1 MKKYIF
7 LSIAL
12 LSGVAFTSCNNEE
25 EDIFDQSA
33 AERLEASKAE
43 YTEVFTANGGKW
55 LMEYFANTDEQG
67 YAYVVTFNADGS
79 VNFAGNNKWLN
90 GYKSENSLWEI
101 ILDNGPVLT
110 FNSYNSVFH
119 IMSDPANIVGG
130 PTSDIDGSDIDE
142 TGTGHAGDYEFMIM
156 GATEESGDDIR
167 LKGKKRGYNIW
178 MRPLAADTDD
188 KAFLAEYAAASSKM
202 FNTKISPLYM
212 TDDTGERFI
221 VTTDGEG
228 IFNFYPEAGDPVT
241 QTVSYNAM
249 MTPKGVRFMYPVAI
263 PRANGDYLVVENFV
277 LDESKQLVC
286 EYDSHVATITA
297 GVPANQFVRT
307 GLSWSAQ
314 YKEELVGGE
323 VATIM
328 QTVADEALN
337 AFKPRKVTFSGLEF
351 SYNAKEQCYLLTLKM
366 SGVSNV
372 AYYGTESV
380 GDDETIS
387 FSFPTG
393 DDLSCTT
400 NGKNCYNRI
409 ASIKTLLDYLTT
421 NKFELQAASATNPSE
436 IKFVSA
442 ANSSDYFTVSLK

>member
-25 EDIFDQSA
+25 DDIFDQSA

-55 LMEYFANTDEQG
+55 LMEYFANTGEQG

-90 GYKSENSLWEI
+90 GYKSEKSLWEI

-119 IMSDPANIVGG
+119 IMSDPANIIGG

-228 IFNFYPEAGDPVT
+228 IFTFYPEAGDPVT

-249 MTPKGVRFMYPVAI
+249 MTPEGVRFMYPVAI

-297 GVPANQFVRT
+297 GAPANQFVRT

-323 VATIM
+323 VAAIM
-328 QTVADEALN
+328 QAVADEALN
-337 AFKPRKVTFSGLEF
+337 TRKKMKLTAFEF
-351 SYNAKEQCYLLTLKM
+351 SYNTKEKMYMLT
-366 SGVSNV
+366 VTASNLSN
-372 AYYGTESV
+372 AYYLGTTTANEDGTV
-380 GDDETIS
+380 S

-393 DDLSCTT
+393 EDMNASK
-400 NGKNCYNRI
+400 NGENFYNSV
-409 ASIKTLLDYLTT
+409 ASMKTFMDYLSNTT
-421 NKFELQAASATNPSE
+421 FVLSSPSATNPSE

>member
-249 MTPKGVRFMYPVAI
+249 MTPEGVRFMYPVAI

-323 VATIM
+323 VAAIM
-328 QTVADEALN
+328 QAVADEALN
-337 AFKPRKVTFSGLEF
+337 TRQMMKLTAFEF
-351 SYNAKEQCYLLTLKM
+351 SYNTKEKMYMLTVTASRL
-366 SGVSNV
+366 SN
-372 AYYGTESV
+372 AYYLGTTTANEDGTV
-380 GDDETIS
+380 S

-393 DDLSCTT
+393 EDMNASK
-400 NGKNCYNRI
+400 NGENFYNSV
-409 ASIKTLLDYLTT
+409 ASMKTFMDYLSNTT
-421 NKFELQAASATNPSE
+421 FVLSSPSATNPSE

>member
-249 MTPKGVRFMYPVAI
+249 MTPEGVRFMYPVAI

-323 VATIM
+323 VAAIM
-328 QTVADEALN
+328 QAVADEALN
-337 AFKPRKVTFSGLEF
+337 TRQKMKLTAFEF
-351 SYNAKEQCYLLTLKM
+351 SYNTKEKMYMLTVTASRL
-366 SGVSNV
+366 SN
-372 AYYGTESV
+372 AYYLGTTTANEDGTV
-380 GDDETIS
+380 S

-393 DDLSCTT
+393 EDMNASK
-400 NGKNCYNRI
+400 NGENFYNSV
-409 ASIKTLLDYLTT
+409 ASMKTFMDYLSNTT
-421 NKFELQAASATNPSE
+421 FVLSSPSATNPSE